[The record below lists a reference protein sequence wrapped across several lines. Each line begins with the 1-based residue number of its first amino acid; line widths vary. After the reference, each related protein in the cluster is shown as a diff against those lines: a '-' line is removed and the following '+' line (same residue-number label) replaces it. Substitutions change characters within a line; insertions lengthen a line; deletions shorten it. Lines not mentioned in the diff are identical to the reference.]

1 VRVSNP
7 KMMRAGNIAIRKSG
21 DRRLARLFAPPVD
34 GRDARP
40 TLCHFGRPDFLI
52 GLDSPGDP
60 VVAMS
65 GYG

>member
-1 VRVSNP
+1 MRVSNP
-7 KMMRAGNIAIRKSG
+7 KMMRTGNITIRKSG
-21 DRRLARLFAPPVD
+21 TEVSPVFFAHPLATPVPLFATA
-34 GRDARP
+34 DA
-40 TLCHFGRPDFLI
+40 PDFLI